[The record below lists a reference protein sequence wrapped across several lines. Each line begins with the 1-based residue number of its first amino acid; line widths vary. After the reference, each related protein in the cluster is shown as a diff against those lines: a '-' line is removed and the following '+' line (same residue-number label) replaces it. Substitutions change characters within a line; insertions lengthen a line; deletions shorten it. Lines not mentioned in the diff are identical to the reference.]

1 MGRPPAMLLNLTAV
15 GFHLSWLPDA
25 FVRVWSEGRSIG
37 APLPPLRA
45 ITPANLQHDLWDA
58 RVFR

>member
-1 MGRPPAMLLNLTAV
+1 MWRPPAMLLNLTSA

-25 FVRVWSEGRSIG
+25 FVRVWSEARSITDS
-37 APLPPLRA
+37 LPSLRA
-45 ITPANLQHDLWDA
+45 ITPHNLQHDMWDA